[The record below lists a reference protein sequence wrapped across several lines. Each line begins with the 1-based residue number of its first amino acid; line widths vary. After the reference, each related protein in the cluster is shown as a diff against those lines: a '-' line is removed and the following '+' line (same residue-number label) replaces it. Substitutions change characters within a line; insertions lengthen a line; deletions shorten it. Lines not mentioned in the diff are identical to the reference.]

1 MTLPLGDNVDGEDKM
16 RTWLGILFMASI
28 FPSGP
33 ASAADTARDW
43 NTHIA
48 QLGEAAPDDIT
59 LLAGGDAIW
68 THKMSATKDP
78 RATAMFTQMRAADIS
93 FLNFEQVMTDTGYP
107 TIKEIVR
114 ADPSIIEE
122 FTWAGV
128 DVVSTANNHFMDYG
142 QPGLER
148 TLQILESKGIKHSGA
163 GLNLAEALKP
173 ALIDKK
179 GLKFALLSFMVAP
192 NMEPRM
198 ATPAGPAAPG
208 TAPIRGSRVRLA
220 DGRAVFAPWDEDLE
234 AMQNAI
240 REAKKTNEFV
250 AVSMHIHWGD
260 LEQVDAEGKQVLT
273 RAAIDAGADIM
284 LGHGPHVVNAVEMYK
299 GKPIVYSMGNF
310 AFQPVVSAYDLFPDS
325 QRMITR
331 LMKNERFYQ
340 AVMARLTVSPEG
352 QLRRLELLPLSLT
365 PEGDPHFVAG
375 EQADVILNRV
385 QDLSKPYGTTFKRVG
400 WYSVVDLA
408 SGAPAP

>member
-1 MTLPLGDNVDGEDKM
+1 MK
-16 RTWLGILFMASI
+16 RWSGIICVAAIMA
-28 FPSGP
+28 GGV
-33 ASAADTARDW
+33 ASAADTAREW
-43 NTHIA
+43 NTHVG
-48 QLGEAAPDDIT
+48 QLGKASAEDIT

-68 THKMSATKDP
+68 THKMSDAKDV
-78 RATAMFTQMRAADIS
+78 RAIAMFDQMRAADIS

-114 ADPSIIEE
+114 ADPSIIDE

-128 DVVSTANNHFMDYG
+128 DLVSTANNHFMDFG

-148 TLQILESKGIKHSGA
+148 TIQILDEKGIKHSGA
-163 GLNLAEALKP
+163 GINLAAALKP

-198 ATPAGPAAPG
+198 ATPAGPSAPG

-220 DGRAVFAPWDEDLE
+220 DGKAVFAPWDEDIE

-260 LEQVDAEGKQVLT
+260 LEQIDPEGKQVLT

-310 AFQPVVSAYDLFPDS
+310 AFQPVISAYDLFPDS
-325 QRMITR
+325 QRMIR
-331 LMKNERFYQ
+331 QLMKNEKFYQ

-352 QLRRLELLPLSLT
+352 QLRRLELLPISLT
-365 PEGDPHFVAG
+365 PEGNPHFVAG
-375 EQADVILNRV
+375 EQADVVLNRL
-385 QDLSKPYGTTFKRVG
+385 QDLSKPYGTKFQRVG
-400 WYSVVDLA
+400 WYSVVDLN
-408 SGAPAP
+408 SGRPAP

>member
-1 MTLPLGDNVDGEDKM
+1 MKAWPS
-16 RTWLGILFMASI
+16 ILCVAAVLST
-28 FPSGP
+28 G
-33 ASAADTARDW
+33 AAAAADSARDW
-43 NTHIA
+43 NNRVAT
-48 QLGEAAPDDIT
+48 LGKAAPEDIT

-68 THKMSATKDP
+68 THKMSGTKDP
-78 RATAMFTQMRAADIS
+78 RATIMFDQMRAADIS

-107 TIKEIVR
+107 TIKEVVM
-114 ADPSIIEE
+114 ANPSIIEE

-128 DVVSTANNHFMDYG
+128 DLVSTANNHFMDFG

-148 TLQILESKGIKHSGA
+148 TVQILESKGIKHSGA
-163 GLNLAEALKP
+163 GVNLAAALKP
-173 ALIDKK
+173 AQIDKK
-179 GLKFALLSFMVAP
+179 GLKFALLAFMVAP

-198 ATPAGPAAPG
+198 ATAATPTTPG

-220 DGRAVFAPWDEDLE
+220 DGTSTFAPWDEDLK
-234 AMQNAI
+234 AMEEAI

-260 LEQVDAEGKQVLT
+260 LEQIDAGGKQVLT

-310 AFQPVVSAYDLFPDS
+310 AFQPVLSAYELFPDS
-325 QRMITR
+325 QQMISR
-331 LMKNERFYQ
+331 LKKMEKFYE

-352 QLRRLELLPLSLT
+352 QLRRLELLPVALT
-365 PEGDPHFVAG
+365 PEGDAHFVSG
-375 EQADVILNRV
+375 DQADVILNRV
-385 QDLSKPYGTTFKRVG
+385 QDLSKPYGTAFKREG
-400 WYSVVDLA
+400 WYTVVDLA
-408 SGAPAP
+408 SGNPAR